1 MLEQRIAA
9 LAADTQ
15 RGSSALADEALAILG
30 AAAAEAPGQG
40 FLAALDEVARALLRA
55 RPAMVAVENRVHKVM
70 AGVHTADA
78 PEPALRDVAL
88 GLCEAA
94 RAQGGAEREAAARCA
109 AEALAGARR
118 VLTVSWSDTVARALE
133 LAASKAP
140 REVVVAQGWPLRD
153 GERAAERFALAG
165 LATTLVPDAALGCAA
180 LDCDAALVGA
190 DAVLASGDV
199 VNRAGTSLAAFAMAP
214 GGRPCWVVCE
224 AAKVTWR
231 EALPL
236 EEGPPEEVR
245 APSPLLPLRVANPR
259 FDATPA
265 ALVKGY
271 CTEQGALARGELAA
285 VAERHR
291 RRSGWMG

>member
-1 MLEQRIAA
+1 MLEARIAA
-9 LAADTQ
+9 LAADTR
-15 RGSSALADEALAILG
+15 RGSSALADEALGILG
-30 AAAAEAPGQG
+30 AAAAEAPAPG
-40 FLAALDEVARALLRA
+40 FLDALDGVARALLRA
-55 RPAMVAVENRVHKVM
+55 RPGLVAVENRVHKVM

-78 PEPALRDVAL
+78 PELALRDIAL

-94 RAQGGAEREAAARCA
+94 RAQAGAEREAAARCA
-109 AEALAGARR
+109 AEALGGARR

-133 LAASKAP
+133 VAGP
-140 REVVVAQGWPLRD
+140 REVVVPYGWPLGD
-153 GERAAERFALAG
+153 GARAAERLARLG
-165 LATTLVPDAALGCAA
+165 HAVALVPDAALGRAA

-199 VNRAGTSLAAFAMAP
+199 VNRAGTSLAALAMGL
-214 GGRPCWVVCE
+214 GGRPFWVGCE

-231 EALPL
+231 DAVPL

-245 APSPLLPLRVANPR
+245 ALAPLLPLRVANPR

-265 ALVKGY
+265 ALVRGY
-271 CTEQGALARGELAA
+271 CTELGELPRGGLAA

-291 RRSGWMG
+291 RRAAWMG